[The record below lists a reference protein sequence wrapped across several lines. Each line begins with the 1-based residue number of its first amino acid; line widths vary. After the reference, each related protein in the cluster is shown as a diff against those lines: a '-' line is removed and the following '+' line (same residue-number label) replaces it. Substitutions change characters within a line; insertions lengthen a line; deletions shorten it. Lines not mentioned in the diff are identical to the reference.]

1 MTRGQE
7 QSIPRPLNEAG
18 WGEMI
23 QRKRKGSLI
32 PPTKAPKLTRRKGEK
47 EKKKMEV
54 RTIAFGGS
62 SRGLSSASS
71 ASFITSTVKRR
82 EKPPPPT
89 FSPLLIRSM
98 ATQKPTLPP
107 ASKTISSRKVSH
119 SPSHLLQ
126 IRPLVEL
133 IFLLFKAT
141 TICVV
146 FFNCKFYNLTAT
158 YGLSAIALQ
167 ASTVFPLGEKGP
179 RSSPLA
185 TPPPIKLLT
194 RVEQLKLLTKAEKAG
209 LLSAAEKYGF
219 SLSSIEKLGLLSKA
233 EEFGILSAA
242 TDPGT
247 PGALLSLSLV
257 LLLLGPSCA
266 FLVPEDYPWE
276 VALQLV
282 VALVCVVGGSAA
294 FAASNLVS
302 NLQKLK

>member
-1 MTRGQE
+1 
-7 QSIPRPLNEAG
+7 
-18 WGEMI
+18 
-23 QRKRKGSLI
+23 
-32 PPTKAPKLTRRKGEK
+32 
-47 EKKKMEV
+47 
-54 RTIAFGGS
+54 
-62 SRGLSSASS
+62 
-71 ASFITSTVKRR
+71 
-82 EKPPPPT
+82 
-89 FSPLLIRSM
+89 M

-107 ASKTISSRKVSH
+107 ASKTISSKKVSH
-119 SPSHLLQ
+119 SPSHLQ

-133 IFLLFKAT
+133 IFLLF
-141 TICVV
+141 TILISHNHLCCL
-146 FFNCKFYNLTAT
+146 FQQKILQFNCDNI

-167 ASTVFPLGEKGP
+167 VSTVFPLGEKGP

-185 TPPPIKLLT
+185 TAPPVKLLT

-209 LLSAAEKYGF
+209 LLSAAEKFGF

-233 EEFGILSAA
+233 EELGVLSAA

-247 PGALLSLSLV
+247 PGALLSLSLG

-266 FLVPEDYPWE
+266 YLVPEDYPWE

-294 FAASNLVS
+294 FAASNFVS